1 MIKHNLNIKNPDTD
15 QLINLALIQNE
26 LIKGPLLEVIRI
38 SKELINIIN
47 IYLAIVCFTLL

>member
-1 MIKHNLNIKNPDTD
+1 MIKHNLNRKYPDTD

-38 SKELINIIN
+38 SKDL
-47 IYLAIVCFTLL
+47 